1 MIRVPTKAVLLSANA
16 VPTEYKSKVGE
27 NPLTSPQPKAVKRRI
42 DEAKCFLLNKNKIV
56 ITE

>member
-1 MIRVPTKAVLLSANA
+1 MTRVPTKAVLLSANA
-16 VPTEYKSKVGE
+16 LPTEYKSKVGE
-27 NPLTSPQPKAVKRRI
+27 TRPTALQPRPAKRKI